1 MKKVLELSYLK
12 NNHYPEPDNVVNITY
27 SWSLAWYMWE
37 FWEEVR
43 RKVERINPVPR
54 DPITETNYAYG
65 LTNNRQEYELWA
77 MLENS
82 NNVSMNIISKANAN
96 SEWYTAYIS
105 WNYNKKILSI
115 RTGSRIMIL
124 WVPTLITTDVSITEL
139 KTITEEERRSLFSI
153 NNKTNLPGNI
163 IEKINTWILWEWFI
177 VTREEI
183 YENWTIQNTDVNGWE
198 TSLLLYEWD
207 ISDLSNETTK
217 EKVWENIISYYR
229 WTESTIWNLYQEM
242 TWVNWITLVDT
253 LINNRQWWLNSKDI
267 SLSNNTSWSSSGW
280 WSTPTNSCSTQ
291 PNYTN
296 ANFITW
302 EPTNENQAWQNTNST
317 NPCYY
322 QCINWYTWG
331 DCSTPP
337 ITCPTWYVLVPW
349 NPTFS
354 TTDFCV
360 AKYEMKNVWWVA
372 TSQSALNPWVS
383 ITQSN
388 AITACNNLWPW
399 YHLITNNEWMT
410 IARNIEANS
419 QNWANWVVWSLVS
432 EGWWLYRWN
441 VNLNDSATCGNS
453 IVLDWDTPWINCLVG
468 DRNKRIHILSNGNEI
483 WDLSWNVWEHVNGT
497 NNIFSTTWLVI
508 DWNVCWSTA
517 WNSWSS
523 INDGLNSC
531 NFTNT
536 SPTFYSKSNYWP
548 LWDYNALNGVWRI
561 YSSISTNRLFA
572 RGGSYYNTAPYVGV
586 FTLTMYGGAIY
597 DFLGFRCVFNI
608 N

>member
-1 MKKVLELSYLK
+1 MKKAFTLVELIIVITILAILATIAFISLNGYASNSRDSKRLSDIASMKKVLELSYLK

-82 NNVSMNIISKANAN
+82 NNVSYSVISKANAN

-139 KTITEEERRSLFSI
+139 KTITDQERRSLFSI
-153 NNKTNLPGNI
+153 NKKTNLPGNV

-183 YENWTIQNTDVNGWE
+183 YENGDIENKDINGWE
-198 TSLLLYEWD
+198 ESLLLYEWD

-267 SLSNNTSWSSSGW
+267 SLSSNTDEGWWSSSWGW
-280 WSTPTNSCSTQ
+280 VTNSFSWIWTIEDPYRFSWENITDITVIANNCNYYNVNAITLNNWTIRWVWTCGVMWSWDKECLSNWIYMIDNDGIWWNNAIKVYCDMTNDEWWWTMVVRWTKWNYNHRNINSVWTLEWPLQTTTYKLSDSIITSITSSIYRTQNDQWVNQYTDYFDTSDTFKSTTQ
-291 PNYTN
+291 SSSKVKKVY
-296 ANFITW
+296 
-302 EPTNENQAWQNTNST
+302 
-317 NPCYY
+317 
-322 QCINWYTWG
+322 NWT
-331 DCSTPP
+331 
-337 ITCPTWYVLVPW
+337 TWYGP
-349 NPTFS
+349 
-354 TTDFCV
+354 
-360 AKYEMKNVWWVA
+360 Y
-372 TSQSALNPWVS
+372 LNPWHIWFNTYQWAWFAWSPYSGTWGFVYS
-383 ITQSN
+383 ES
-388 AITACNNLWPW
+388 ASSSCRFWFFL
-399 YHLITNNEWMT
+399 
-410 IARNIEANS
+410 
-419 QNWANWVVWSLVS
+419 NWD
-432 EGWWLYRWN
+432 GF
-441 VNLNDSATCGNS
+441 
-453 IVLDWDTPWINCLVG
+453 TPWCSI
-468 DRNKRIHILSNGNEI
+468 
-483 WDLSWNVWEHVNGT
+483 
-497 NNIFSTTWLVI
+497 
-508 DWNVCWSTA
+508 
-517 WNSWSS
+517 WNSWS
-523 INDGLNSC
+523 I
-531 NFTNT
+531 F
-536 SPTFYSKSNYWP
+536 SK
-548 LWDYNALNGVWRI
+548 
-561 YSSISTNRLFA
+561 
-572 RGGSYYNTAPYVGV
+572 
-586 FTLTMYGGAIY
+586 
-597 DFLGFRCVFNI
+597 
-608 N
+608 